1 MKKNILTLTL
11 TVVTVFAS
19 AQCIPDPQY
28 VGGGI
33 YPDTITGLSD
43 AIVGQ
48 PYNELITI
56 ITPTDTDLVV
66 SGISLNATIDNID
79 LTNVTGLP
87 PNFTYTCDPASC
99 SFPGGSTECAEVY
112 STSNPLV
119 ADVGFYPITFECIA
133 YVTLAFPLGSTTQ
146 TFVTGGYAI
155 EIVDNTTSVIH
166 QFNNQTFELK
176 SPFPNPVTNQ
186 AEIKFVSGKSD
197 DIMFRIYNLLGKQ
210 VYFRE
215 IRAIKGI
222 NSIDINTT
230 DFPDGIYLYSINNGE
245 EVLAKRMIVAK

>member
-1 MKKNILTLTL
+1 MIIMKKTLLTLTL
-11 TVVTVFAS
+11 TVVTIFTS
-19 AQCIPDPQY
+19 AQCVPDPQY

-33 YPDTITGLSD
+33 YPDTITGVAD

-48 PYNELITI
+48 PYNQLMTI
-56 ITPTDTDLVV
+56 ITPPDTVFL
-66 SGISLNATIDNID
+66 GIPATIDNID

-87 PNFTYTCDPASC
+87 PNFTYECDPATC
-99 SFPGGSTECAEVY
+99 SFPGGTTKCANVY
-112 STSNPLV
+112 STINPTI
-119 ADVGFYPITFECIA
+119 ADIGLYPITFECEA
-133 YVTLAFPLGSTTQ
+133 YATVPLIGGTTL
-146 TFVTGGYAI
+146 TFISGGYAI

-186 AEIKFVSGKSD
+186 AEIKFITGKSD

-215 IRAIKGI
+215 IRATNGA

-230 DFPDGIYLYSINNGE
+230 NFPDGIYLYSINNGE
-245 EVLAKRMIVAK
+245 KFLTQRMIVAN